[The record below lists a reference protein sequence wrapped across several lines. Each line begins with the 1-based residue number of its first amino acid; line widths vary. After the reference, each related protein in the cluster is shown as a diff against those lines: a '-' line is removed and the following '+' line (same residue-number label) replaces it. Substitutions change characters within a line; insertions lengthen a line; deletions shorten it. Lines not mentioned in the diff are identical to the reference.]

1 MVASLRSDVIK
12 IKCISEL
19 SLIVAVCCEGQRK
32 KKKKKKADFETN
44 SWIHDQ
50 ECKCHGDIA
59 VSTLTPGVLG
69 GCQGQEDLNWF

>member
-1 MVASLRSDVIK
+1 MRDNV
-12 IKCISEL
+12 
-19 SLIVAVCCEGQRK
+19 K

>member
-12 IKCISEL
+12 IKCISKL
-19 SLIVAVCCEGQRK
+19 SLIVAVCCERQRK
-32 KKKKKKADFETN
+32 KAGFETN

-50 ECKCHGDIA
+50 ECKCHSDIA